1 MIFDLPMVC
10 DHQTTHEG
18 PDDNVTTFTSKPDE
32 FRPIRNLTDP
42 KKVEKW
48 LRYGHLKLAHFVP
61 IFPIL
66 IILDIFNFSK
76 KIFLEA
82 HNSANFW
89 VIFKFWDSFELC
101 SIWGFQ
107 NCP

>member
-1 MIFDLPMVC
+1 MIFDVPKVC
-10 DHQTTHEG
+10 DYQTTYGG
-18 PDDNVTTFTSKPDE
+18 PDNNVTTFTSMPDE

-48 LRYGHLKLAHFVP
+48 LRYGHLKLPHFVP

-66 IILDIFNFSK
+66 ISFDNIYFSK
-76 KIFLEA
+76 INFLKA
-82 HNSANFW
+82 HNSAYFCGIFNFW
-89 VIFKFWDSFELC
+89 DILELC

>member
-1 MIFDLPMVC
+1 MEDLFSVFLRNCKFSEIFMIFDVPMVC
-10 DHQTTHEG
+10 DFQTTHVG
-18 PDDNVTTFTSKPDE
+18 PDDNVTTFTSMPDV

-61 IFPIL
+61 ILPIL

-82 HNSANFW
+82 HNSANF
-89 VIFKFWDSFELC
+89 
-101 SIWGFQ
+101 
-107 NCP
+107 